1 MRKKIIIGTAN
12 FSGKYGFFNK
22 KVKNKIKPN
31 LILKN
36 ALDYN
41 INKLDLA
48 EVYFDIKKISK
59 QIKYFNLI
67 LKIQIRKKFSKEEII
82 KKINEFIN
90 KAQKKRIYSLMLH
103 ESKNINS
110 KNYCELIKVIN
121 QLKKEKKIKKFGI
134 SVYEVKEVNRFC
146 SLIKPDIVQFPINIF
161 DQSFLKKQYL
171 KKMKK
176 MGIELH
182 ARSIFLQGLLL
193 KKKYPSFL
201 KRIRPHWNKWH
212 IWLKNNNINPLE
224 ACINMVNSIKEI
236 DFIIVGIDNSDQ
248 LKKIVK
254 IKKKILDFKNLEIKN
269 KHLTKPIYWNN

>member
-67 LKIQIRKKFSKEEII
+67 LKIQIKKKFSKEEII

-254 IKKKILDFKNLEIKN
+254 IKKKFSILKTWK
-269 KHLTKPIYWNN
+269 

>member
-59 QIKYFNLI
+59 KIKYFNLI
-67 LKIQIRKKFSKEEII
+67 LKIQIKKKFSKEEII